1 MIKEQYKNY
10 TSTKCALCKEE
21 KELMKSHIIPSLVY
35 KRIRSNKH
43 SRFRSLDNI
52 EKVLQDG
59 EKRPMLCHE
68 CEELFSSFERLFANK
83 YLDVFINT
91 NKIPKIT
98 GGWLDNYILTVAWRI
113 LYDDLYRMNSH
124 EGSVAKHIFDDFCFE
139 LGDYLL
145 SLNHSS
151 NEYPPKKFKNTVY
164 RLKTLVKNKKINN
177 LVQGSMFG
185 YTYWDAK
192 ANRAIVIVYYA
203 NLVFVTEYLYDRRK
217 YKIIGGRLPFFK
229 RICNRKT
236 IRSELNYQF
245 KQMAKQYKTGMNPEL
260 QRKIQDFYDTHN

>member
-1 MIKEQYKNY
+1 MFLL
-10 TSTKCALCKEE
+10 TLTK
-21 KELMKSHIIPSLVY
+21 
-35 KRIRSNKH
+35 
-43 SRFRSLDNI
+43 F
-52 EKVLQDG
+52 
-59 EKRPMLCHE
+59 
-68 CEELFSSFERLFANK
+68 
-83 YLDVFINT
+83 
-91 NKIPKIT
+91 PKLL
-98 GGWLDNYILTVAWRI
+98 GGWLDNYILAVAWRI

-164 RLKTLVKNKKINN
+164 RLKTLVKNKNINN
-177 LVQGSMFG
+177 LAQGSMFG

-192 ANRAIVIVYYA
+192 ANRALVIVYYA
-203 NLVFVTEYLYDRRK
+203 NLVFVTEYLYDR
-217 YKIIGGRLPFFK
+217 
-229 RICNRKT
+229 KT

-245 KQMAKQYKTGMNPEL
+245 KHMAKQYKTRMNPEL

>member
-10 TSTKCALCKEE
+10 TPTKCALCKEE

-98 GGWLDNYILTVAWRI
+98 GGWLDNYILTVA
-113 LYDDLYRMNSH
+113 
-124 EGSVAKHIFDDFCFE
+124 
-139 LGDYLL
+139 
-145 SLNHSS
+145 
-151 NEYPPKKFKNTVY
+151 
-164 RLKTLVKNKKINN
+164 
-177 LVQGSMFG
+177 
-185 YTYWDAK
+185 
-192 ANRAIVIVYYA
+192 
-203 NLVFVTEYLYDRRK
+203 
-217 YKIIGGRLPFFK
+217 
-229 RICNRKT
+229 
-236 IRSELNYQF
+236 
-245 KQMAKQYKTGMNPEL
+245 
-260 QRKIQDFYDTHN
+260 